1 MDIPGA
7 AAKVLREFTNNDSV
21 AISPEASKSVASSI
35 NAVRRRTYSS
45 SMPRALRPFVS
56 KDFKILL
63 LENIN
68 ETGQKILRK
77 QGYVVEAIDKS
88 LPKSELIEKIKYERT
103 SHNIVNQTDRSQ
115 GCQCHWNKVKDTAY
129 GRGAIAC

>member
-1 MDIPGA
+1 MMDIPGA
-7 AAKVLREFTNNDSV
+7 AAKVLREFTNSDAV
-21 AISPEASKSVASSI
+21 AVSPEASKSVASSV
-35 NAVRRRTYSS
+35 NASRRRTYSS

-68 ETGQKILRK
+68 ETGQAILRK

-88 LPKSELIEKIKYERT
+88 LPKSELIEKIKY
-103 SHNIVNQTDRSQ
+103 DRPGSSMTVQ
-115 GCQCHWNKVKDTAY
+115 ANAS
-129 GRGAIAC
+129 